1 MSLDPVRKEIDE
13 IDRDLVALL
22 QRRLDCSVRVAEIKA
37 AEGIPVLDPVREEKI
52 IDRVKEAGG
61 AYGAYIAGVYRSIMD
76 VSKEL
81 QHDRMGGVSPL
92 ATEIMGAARF
102 VPPAREG
109 RVACQGAPGAFSQ
122 AAADRLFPGV
132 RPKFFGSFREVFAAV
147 ERGEA
152 DYGVL
157 PVENSNAGSVAEV
170 YDLLLEYRHYIIGG
184 VELSVN
190 QNLLG
195 LPGTEVEEVREV
207 LSHPQGIAQCD
218 EYIKAHGFVVREQT
232 NTAVAARMVAEAG
245 DRTKAAIG
253 SLAAA
258 KTYGLSVLARSI
270 QTAGHNTTRFIAVS
284 KTLIVSPQSNKIS
297 LVFCIPHV
305 TGSLCRILTR
315 FSMHGLNLT
324 KIESRVAPG
333 GEFTYLFYLDFTG
346 SVGDMSTVKLICDL
360 AEELPD
366 FAFLGNYKELPEV

>member
-1 MSLDPVRKEIDE
+1 MSLDKVRQEIDA
-13 IDRDLVALL
+13 IDKELVALL
-22 QRRLDCSVRVAEIKA
+22 QRRLNCSVQVAEVKA
-37 AEGIPVLDPVREEKI
+37 AEGIPVLDPAREEKI
-52 IDRVKEAGG
+52 IGKVKTAGG
-61 AYGAYIAGVYRSIMD
+61 AYGEYVAGVYRSIMD

-81 QHDRMGGVSPL
+81 QHDRMGGISPL
-92 ATEIMGAARF
+92 ASEIMAAARF
-102 VPPAREG
+102 VPPAKDG

-122 AAADRLFPGV
+122 AAADRLFPGAA
-132 RPKFFGSFREVFAAV
+132 PKFFDSFREVFAAV

-170 YDLLLEYRHYIIGG
+170 YDLLLEYRHYIVGG
-184 VELSVN
+184 VELTVS
-190 QNLLG
+190 QNLLA
-195 LPGTEVEEVREV
+195 LPGAAPEDVREV

-218 EYIKAHGFVVREQT
+218 RYIKAHGYAAREAS
-232 NTAVAARMVAEAG
+232 NTAVAARTVAESK

-258 KTYGLSVLARSI
+258 ETYGLSVLARDI
-270 QTAGHNTTRFIAVS
+270 QTVGHNATRFIAVS

-297 LVFCIPHV
+297 LVFSIPHV

-315 FSMHGLNLT
+315 FSTHGLNLT
-324 KIESRVAPG
+324 KIESRVVPG

-346 SVGDMSTVKLICDL
+346 SVGDLSTVRLICDL

-366 FAFLGNYKELPEV
+366 FAFLGNYRELPEV